1 MTSNSFSDWLL
12 FISFESSLI
21 ITFSFV
27 LYKTWHLVAFPNI
40 WSFANYLQIERVES
54 PKFSTTLMMLLM
66 ILLVPFMME
75 NSSHR
80 SMLKKNIEVS
90 IQLCGTTYL
99 ISFIFNFYLKTV
111 LLFQLLLFF
120 CKEFESEFFINL
132 SVFCIK
138 SKGLNFGNKHIMR

>member
-1 MTSNSFSDWLL
+1 
-12 FISFESSLI
+12 
-21 ITFSFV
+21 
-27 LYKTWHLVAFPNI
+27 
-40 WSFANYLQIERVES
+40 
-54 PKFSTTLMMLLM
+54 MMLLM

-80 SMLKKNIEVS
+80 SMLKKNIKVS
-90 IQLCGTTYL
+90 IQPCGTTYL